1 VPEDLTIGELGRRLD
16 AAFADLKDD
25 LRALTTRLDGK
36 VDVQLLRLEQ
46 QAQDERHKALAE
58 QVAAMRQDR
67 EADAKRL
74 QDTRR
79 WLLGVV
85 VVPLLAVILPLL
97 LTRGKL

>member
-1 VPEDLTIGELGRRLD
+1 MPEDLTIGELGRRLD